1 VPRGGGRGDLT
12 LGDSMHD
19 GLRRR
24 ALRAEIDESR
34 EQDACIEERG
44 YGHRPGGREL
54 FYVAPMNT

>member
-1 VPRGGGRGDLT
+1 
-12 LGDSMHD
+12 MHD

-44 YGHRPGGREL
+44 YGHRPDGREL